1 MCPFIVRIENA
12 GPDLRARR
20 IFFDGDPDYRTTAS
34 TVAKRLSLTEGME
47 IDRAELEAE
56 LSAEEL
62 PLAKER
68 ALKLLGYRERSA
80 FEIHRKLR
88 DSGFPEAVSSAV
100 VQRFTEIELID
111 DERFASA
118 WTRSRR
124 AGGYGERRIAREL
137 AEKGIAPDLIAAVLE
152 ADDGTNETDR
162 AVFALRGKMPR
173 DKADAQRLIKRLLGR
188 GFSLSVARDAV
199 SHAGSF
205 VDLGSGDSDN
215 GDTVDDLRK

>member
-1 MCPFIVRIENA
+1 MCAVIVRIENA

-20 IFFDGDPDYRTTAS
+20 IFFDGDPEYRTTAS

-47 IDRAELEAE
+47 IDRTALEAE

-80 FEIHRKLR
+80 FEVHRKLR

-100 VQRFTEIELID
+100 VQRFTDIELID

-124 AGGYGERRIAREL
+124 AAGYGERRIAREL
-137 AEKGIAPDLIAAVLE
+137 AEKGVAPDLIAAVLE
-152 ADDGTNETDR
+152 ADDGSDETGR
-162 AVFALRGKMPR
+162 AISALRGRAPR
-173 DKADAQRLIKRLLGR
+173 DKAEGQRLIKRLLGR

-199 SHAGSF
+199 DQVERSTGTVF
-205 VDLGSGDSDN
+205 GDSDD